1 MSNSLLDDFRSEVNL
16 NLACGALADLEL
28 PVTGD
33 DGGCPVVVALEHER
47 LSTLL
52 GRIRAVGG
60 FANLF
65 VRGPGRVRMVSVIG
79 DSCAIPVPDDVMTGT
94 DVPGPSATV
103 GIFIDYVERNPN
115 GVAIS
120 AAVGHP
126 SCARDARPIE
136 LAAAAK

>member
-1 MSNSLLDDFRSEVNL
+1 MDPQLDAFRREVNM
-16 NLACGALADLEL
+16 NLAYGALAELEL

-33 DGGCPVVVALEHER
+33 DGGCPVVVAMENER

-65 VRGPGRVRMVSVIG
+65 VRGPQQVRMVSVID
-79 DSCAIPVPDDVMTGT
+79 DSCAILDPDDVLTGE
-94 DVPGPSATV
+94 DAPGPTATV
-103 GIFIDYVERNPN
+103 GIFIDYIERHPN

-126 SCARDARPIE
+126 ACARDARPVE
-136 LAAAAK
+136 FAEAAQ

>member
-1 MSNSLLDDFRSEVNL
+1 MDPQLDAFRREVNM
-16 NLACGALADLEL
+16 NLACGALADIVL
-28 PVTGD
+28 PVTDD
-33 DGGCPVVVALEHER
+33 DGGCPVIVAMEDER

-65 VRGPGRVRMVSVIG
+65 VRGPQQVRMVSVIG
-79 DSCAIPVPDDVMTGT
+79 ESCAIPVPDDVMTGEDT
-94 DVPGPSATV
+94 PGPTATV
-103 GIFIDYVERNPN
+103 GMFIDHIERNPN

-126 SCARDARPIE
+126 SCARDARPVE
-136 LAAAAK
+136 FAEAAQ